1 MAKRK
6 RIRGNNYPL
15 ENLFGHI
22 LSPFERFLQRTTS
35 GGIILMGT
43 TLVALVLANTPWGD
57 FVHHLWEQPLQVGIG
72 SWQLKLSLH
81 SWIYE
86 GLMTLFFLLVGLELI
101 GMNVNVF

>member
-6 RIRGNNYPL
+6 RTRGMNYPL

-43 TLVALVLANTPWGD
+43 TVVALVLANTPWR
-57 FVHHLWEQPLQVGIG
+57 LCP
-72 SWQLKLSLH
+72 SSLGAA
-81 SWIYE
+81 SASRYWLLATE
-86 GLMTLFFLLVGLELI
+86 TQSAFLDQ
-101 GMNVNVF
+101 